1 MVTFADNNVKIEG
14 NFPQAGTKAPAF
26 SLVDKDLNDISLKNF
41 TGKRKI
47 LNIVPS
53 LDTPTCAISTR
64 KFNEKAS
71 ALSDTVVLI
80 ISADLPFA
88 MSRFCATEGLDKVV
102 TLSTMRGEDFKKNY
116 GVAISDGPL
125 AGLTARAVI
134 VLDES
139 DMVIYAELVSE
150 IKDEPNY
157 DAALATLSWLL

>member
-1 MVTFADNNVKIEG
+1 MVTFADNNVRIEG
-14 NFPQAGTKAPAF
+14 NFPHVGTKAPAF
-26 SLVDKDLNDISLKNF
+26 SLVDKDLNDTSLENF
-41 TGKRKI
+41 IGKKKV

-71 ALSDTVVLI
+71 ALSNTVVLI

-88 MSRFCATEGLDKVV
+88 MSRFCTTESLDKVV
-102 TLSTMRGEDFKKNY
+102 TLSTMRGEDFKKDY

-139 DMVIYAELVSE
+139 DNVIHAELVSE

-157 DAALATLSWLL
+157 DAALAALK

>member
-1 MVTFADNNVKIEG
+1 MVTFADNNVRIEG
-14 NFPQAGTKAPAF
+14 SFPHVGTKAPAF
-26 SLVDKDLNDISLKNF
+26 SLVDKDLNDISLDNF
-41 TGKRKI
+41 TGKKKV

-53 LDTPTCAISTR
+53 LDTPVCAISTR

-71 ALSDTVVLI
+71 SLSNTAVLI

-157 DAALATLSWLL
+157 DAALAALK

>member
-26 SLVDKDLNDISLKNF
+26 SLVDKDLNDISLENF

-88 MSRFCATEGLDKVV
+88 MSRFCTTEGLDKVV

-116 GVAISDGPL
+116 GVALSDGPL

>member
-1 MVTFADNNVKIEG
+1 MTYA
-14 NFPQAGTKAPAF
+14 AH
-26 SLVDKDLNDISLKNF
+26 
-41 TGKRKI
+41 
-47 LNIVPS
+47 
-53 LDTPTCAISTR
+53 DTPSGRRVLISTR

-71 ALSDTVVLI
+71 NLSNTVVLI

-88 MSRFCATEGLDKVV
+88 MNRFCTTEGLDKVV
-102 TLSTMRGEDFKKNY
+102 VLSTMRGADFKKNY

-139 DMVIYAELVSE
+139 DNVIHAELVPE

-157 DAALATLSWLL
+157 DAALAALK

>member
-1 MVTFADNNVKIEG
+1 MVTFADNNVRIEG
-14 NFPQAGTKAPAF
+14 NFPRVGIKAPAF
-26 SLVDKDLNDISLKNF
+26 SLVDKDLNDISLNNF
-41 TGKRKI
+41 TGKRKV

-53 LDTPTCAISTR
+53 LDTPVCAISTR

-71 ALSDTVVLI
+71 SLSNTAVLI

-88 MSRFCATEGLDKVV
+88 MSRFCTTEGLDKVV
-102 TLSTMRGEDFKKNY
+102 TLSTMRGADFKKDY
-116 GVAISDGPL
+116 GVALSDGPL

-139 DMVIYAELVSE
+139 DNVIHAELVSE

-157 DAALATLSWLL
+157 DAALAALK